1 MVLHAV
7 PVFAAAVKVF
17 GGDAATRGEVI
28 KDISE
33 DILTVTILVAREIAV
48 LLLDMRFGITSR
60 YEKTLRQ
67 DIDARRAVPAPH
79 RHGLHL
85 GRILRIGG
93 EVVAQS
99 RQVLNVVGN
108 ALAD

>member
-67 DIDARRAVPAPH
+67 DIDARRAVPAPWPDP
-79 RHGLHL
+79 
-85 GRILRIGG
+85 
-93 EVVAQS
+93 
-99 RQVLNVVGN
+99 
-108 ALAD
+108 ADRG